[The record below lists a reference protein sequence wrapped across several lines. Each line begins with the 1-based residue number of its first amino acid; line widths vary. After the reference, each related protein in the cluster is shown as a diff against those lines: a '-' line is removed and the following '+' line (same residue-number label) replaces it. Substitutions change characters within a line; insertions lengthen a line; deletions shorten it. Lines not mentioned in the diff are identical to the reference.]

1 MKKMLCIM
9 LSLIMVLGLLSGCDS
24 LFTSGDEGGAAGG
37 SNGDIKMTD
46 KYTFTD
52 PTDLTFET
60 RYALYCDE
68 NSAVVSTAA
77 SYGVEYCPL
86 VFPGFS
92 DRNMHPDHTVY
103 DRHSGDFYWQQ
114 IHKFI
119 NQGATMLYV
128 AMFDEIDEGTAIYKC
143 LRKNEVPSN
152 EYSKDYYVVFE
163 NGAYRRSDEPVTVS
177 GNGWCRKA
185 SELGVTFNGIEN
197 NLGSDY
203 YLKLTGEAGKILK
216 GQAKLTSNKPF

>member
-77 SYGVEYCPL
+77 SYGVKAMYSVSEI
-86 VFPGFS
+86 F
-92 DRNMHPDHTVY
+92 
-103 DRHSGDFYWQQ
+103 
-114 IHKFI
+114 
-119 NQGATMLYV
+119 LY
-128 AMFDEIDEGTAIYKC
+128 
-143 LRKNEVPSN
+143 
-152 EYSKDYYVVFE
+152 
-163 NGAYRRSDEPVTVS
+163 
-177 GNGWCRKA
+177 
-185 SELGVTFNGIEN
+185 
-197 NLGSDY
+197 NL
-203 YLKLTGEAGKILK
+203 
-216 GQAKLTSNKPF
+216 NV